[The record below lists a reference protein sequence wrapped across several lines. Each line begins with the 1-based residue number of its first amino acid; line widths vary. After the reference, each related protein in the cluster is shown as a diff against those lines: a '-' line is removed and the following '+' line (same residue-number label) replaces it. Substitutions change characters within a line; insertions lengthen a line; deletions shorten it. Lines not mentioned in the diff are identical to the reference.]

1 MVLGSPALRCVIVS
15 LCLASTVIADP
26 VLVRKRPTD
35 ALIADASGVPEDDL
49 KQMLAK
55 VMQNKQMQQMAKDP
69 RLVSGLMELMR
80 DPEKMTQITQD
91 QDLAQSLHD
100 LVEKD
105 PTALTQ
111 IMKEAGFEVGMSD
124 EDVKSA
130 SMEEVHAEFLRLK
143 KSDEDHMKRLQKNN
157 EMRDALKTKLG
168 AVVSNAMKDTSHV
181 NDRLHHIHEG
191 NSKKSVI
198 VEQDGSLIESAK
210 PDKLAMLE
218 HLESIEEIETAL
230 DELAVHINKKI
241 KSLKTQDDIELEALE
256 DNAELRSKLKG
267 KLQDH
272 IKEQQK
278 ELSFAADV
286 EDKAFDK
293 I

>member
-1 MVLGSPALRCVIVS
+1 
-15 LCLASTVIADP
+15 
-26 VLVRKRPTD
+26 
-35 ALIADASGVPEDDL
+35 
-49 KQMLAK
+49 
-55 VMQNKQMQQMAKDP
+55 MQ
-69 RLVSGLMELMR
+69 
-80 DPEKMTQITQD
+80 
-91 QDLAQSLHD
+91 
-100 LVEKD
+100 
-105 PTALTQ
+105 
-111 IMKEAGFEVGMSD
+111 
-124 EDVKSA
+124 
-130 SMEEVHAEFLRLK
+130 
-143 KSDEDHMKRLQKNN
+143 
-157 EMRDALKTKLG
+157 
-168 AVVSNAMKDTSHV
+168 DTNHV
-181 NDRLHHIHEG
+181 NDRLRRVHEG
-191 NSKKSVI
+191 NNKKSVI